1 MSSPKLEGAW
11 LRPAHLP
18 DVNDPAR
25 ARCRAIRCLPGEIAP
40 YALLPGDP
48 ARAERIAREH
58 LDDAHLVMANR
69 EFHSYTGRY
78 RGIAVSVVSTGLG
91 SPGTAMVVD
100 DLARLGVQVAIRVG
114 TAGSGQPHVH
124 PGDLVIA
131 TGAVR
136 DDAVTHHHV
145 PGIFPAVADADVLD
159 ALRRAAH
166 EFTEVRTHRGVV
178 HTCDAFQ
185 SPRVAEQ
192 IEVYTRAGVLAYEME
207 ASAVLIFGSLRGIAA
222 GCILGID
229 GRVANVQAGNVVPE
243 FGARDR
249 AIGYM
254 IGIALRAIE
263 LLDQAKGSGGAPRR

>member
-1 MSSPKLEGAW
+1 VTSPGLQGGW

-40 YALLPGDP
+40 YVLLPGDP
-48 ARAERIAREH
+48 ARAEKIAAER
-58 LDDAHLVMANR
+58 LDDARLVMTNR
-69 EFHSYTGRY
+69 EFHSYTGAH

-100 DLARLGVQVAIRVG
+100 DLARLGVRVAIRVG
-114 TAGSGQPHVH
+114 TAGSGQDHVH

-159 ALRRAAH
+159 ALRRASR
-166 EFTEVRTHRGVV
+166 EFAQVRTHRGVV

-192 IEVYTRAGVLAYEME
+192 METYTRAGVLAYEME

-222 GCILGID
+222 GCILSID

-249 AIGYM
+249 GIGHM
-254 IGIALRAIE
+254 IDIALRAIE
-263 LLDQAKGSGGAPRR
+263 LLDRGHGEDDAPRG